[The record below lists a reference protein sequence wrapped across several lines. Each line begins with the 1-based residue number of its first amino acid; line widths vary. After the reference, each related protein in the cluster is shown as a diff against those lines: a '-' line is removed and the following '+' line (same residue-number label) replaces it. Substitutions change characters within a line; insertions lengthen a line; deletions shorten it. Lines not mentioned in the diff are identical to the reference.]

1 MRLKP
6 MLTALTG
13 LLLAGGSV
21 LVAKQLLLDQSLA
34 VEAAAPE
41 IEYVEVYVA
50 RQAIPF
56 GSPIEGHMLT
66 VQKWPSEFVPT
77 LAFTDEERLLPSEDL
92 GARRAKGH
100 FFEGELIITSKV
112 SAHGDKVTIVSKLG
126 ENTRA
131 ISIRVDA
138 TTAVGG
144 FVTPGDFVDILLTQG
159 AGETMRAVTILQN
172 VRVIGVDQQSE
183 EQIDQ
188 PGIAR
193 TITVE
198 VSPNDGQK
206 LALAQKAG
214 TLSLTLRTLNSVEDK
229 PLEMVE
235 LRDLLQK
242 SSPVPENVRP
252 PTVTVRR
259 GSTKEVETVGISP
272 TE

>member
-21 LVAKQLLLDQSLA
+21 LVAKQALFDQSLA
-34 VEAAAPE
+34 VEASQPE

-50 RQAIPF
+50 RQPIPF
-56 GSPIEGHMLT
+56 GTAIEPHLLT
-66 VQKWPSEFVPT
+66 LQRWPAQLVPKGAFVES
-77 LAFTDEERLLPSEDL
+77 AALLPSEEN

-100 FFEGELIITSKV
+100 FFEGELIIAPKV

-159 AGETMRAVTILQN
+159 SGDSMSAVTILQN

-183 EQIDQ
+183 ELIDQ

-206 LALAQKAG
+206 LALAQRAG

-242 SSPVPENVRP
+242 SSPVPEDARP

-259 GSTKEVETVGISP
+259 GSEKEVETVGISP
-272 TE
+272 SY